1 LTLKIPQLKDD
12 VVLFAPFLD
21 AKEIYQ
27 SLIQQLVKDFSKV
40 GFDIV
45 LSTTEQRSFYE
56 LNTDVCAILNRMQI
70 NSPNSLPQL
79 YYIIDLTESLIAEI
93 YQSETDINFEIASLI
108 IKRELQKVIYRQV
121 FKQGDQA

>member
-1 LTLKIPQLKDD
+1 MTPKIPQLKDD
-12 VVLFAPFLD
+12 VALFAPFLD

-45 LSTTEQRSFYE
+45 LSSTEQRSFNE
-56 LNTDVCAILNRMQI
+56 LSTEICAVLNRLQS
-70 NSPNSLPQL
+70 NSPSSLPQL
-79 YYIIDLTESLIAEI
+79 YYMIDVQESLIAEI
-93 YQSETDINFEIASLI
+93 YQSELDINFEIATLI

-121 FKQGDQA
+121 FKQGD